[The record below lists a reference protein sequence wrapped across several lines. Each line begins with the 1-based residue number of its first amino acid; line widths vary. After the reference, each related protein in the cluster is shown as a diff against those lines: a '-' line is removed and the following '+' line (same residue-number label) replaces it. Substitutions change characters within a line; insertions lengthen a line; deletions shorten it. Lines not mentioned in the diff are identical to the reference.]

1 MNDFIAKK
9 REIFLVQM
17 SLDTKRAEITKLE
30 ERALQV
36 HTSHAA
42 QQPSIPIQPVMTQG
56 LVVIHRAC
64 LVIHLKSCINSHC
77 PPVQTHFISA
87 HAAPQHSA
95 VSPCSNSCG
104 DMQREEALKKSEQ
117 MLEEDALRFDAFLK
131 ENDEKVQEAIKKAEV
146 EAKAKQ
152 DRCPPHAALP
162 EHLCKLQA
170 QAANIQLLQDPI
182 SCNLLFERFTRFTS
196 AAAICFG
203 FQGYSIVAEELHS
216 HSDDKPNPQPA
227 CTVVAEAHAMHLLQS

>member
-42 QQPSIPIQPVMTQG
+42 QQPSLPIQPVMTQVP
-56 LVVIHRAC
+56 VVTHRAC
-64 LVIHLKSCINSHC
+64 LATHLKSCMNSQC
-77 PPVQTHFISA
+77 PPVQKHFSSA
-87 HAAPQHSA
+87 NAAPQHSA
-95 VSPCSNSCG
+95 VSAFSTRCG

-152 DRCPPHAALP
+152 D
-162 EHLCKLQA
+162 KV
-170 QAANIQLLQDPI
+170 PI
-182 SCNLLFERFTRFTS
+182 TCCL
-196 AAAICFG
+196 A
-203 FQGYSIVAEELHS
+203 
-216 HSDDKPNPQPA
+216 
-227 CTVVAEAHAMHLLQS
+227 

>member
-42 QQPSIPIQPVMTQG
+42 QQPSLPIQPVMTQ
-56 LVVIHRAC
+56 VPVAINCAC
-64 LVIHLKSCINSHC
+64 LVIHVKLCMKSHC
-77 PPVQTHFISA
+77 PLVQKHFIPTCATRQHTAGSA
-87 HAAPQHSA
+87 IAN
-95 VSPCSNSCG
+95 CCG

-152 DRCPPHAALP
+152 DKVPTTC
-162 EHLCKLQA
+162 
-170 QAANIQLLQDPI
+170 
-182 SCNLLFERFTRFTS
+182 
-196 AAAICFG
+196 CF
-203 FQGYSIVAEELHS
+203 A
-216 HSDDKPNPQPA
+216 
-227 CTVVAEAHAMHLLQS
+227 